1 MRVAS
6 GAISRSDCCDDGGD
20 DAQLLGLGLRLFVA
34 VFQLLFA
41 EGHLKL
47 LLVGSPCFLF

>member
-1 MRVAS
+1 MELLAAETVAMM
-6 GAISRSDCCDDGGD
+6 GGD
-20 DAQLLGLGLRLFVA
+20 DAQLLGPGLRLFVA

-41 EGHLKL
+41 EGHQEL